1 MDWLRTAGAL
11 LLAGLATG
19 ATGAAGQGL
28 TLTPPPPGGVV
39 LDQGGRQPFGSSG
52 LDDPLRGLGRS
63 VNPLDAPI
71 QGDLDRYRDQP
82 LPVPKGPA
90 TGVAPV
96 RPPPRPGCA
105 ATVPSPG
112 RAGQNWRCPVLR

>member
-52 LDDPLRGLGRS
+52 LDDPLRGLGRT

-82 LPVPKGPA
+82 LPVVVEYIGY
-90 TGVAPV
+90 G
-96 RPPPRPGCA
+96 G
-105 ATVPSPG
+105 G
-112 RAGQNWRCPVLR
+112 RGLPIDWLL